1 MHKCKHCNQEFDI
14 SNKPRGWMA
23 NHSRW
28 CDMNAKRQK
37 YVDRLKSNDNV
48 LLMNAAKKRTGKT
61 NRYTKA
67 RLEDRAVPSHS
78 RKGLIGFKGTPH
90 TEETIHLLRQKA
102 LASPHRRLVRGIC
115 EYKGVR
121 LDSSWELV
129 LAKRLDEQ
137 SIEWNRPNPIPWV
150 DNEQITHNYFPDFYL
165 PEYDLFLDPKNPY
178 AIKAQ
183 KKKLDCLLL
192 QYKNIVILDTLEKC
206 KNYTIDIK

>member
-1 MHKCKHCNQEFDI
+1 M
-14 SNKPRGWMA
+14 
-23 NHSRW
+23 
-28 CDMNAKRQK
+28 
-37 YVDRLKSNDNV
+37 
-48 LLMNAAKKRTGKT
+48 
-61 NRYTKA
+61 
-67 RLEDRAVPSHS
+67 
-78 RKGLIGFKGTPH
+78 
-90 TEETIHLLRQKA
+90 RQKA

-137 SIEWNRPNPIPWV
+137 SIEWNRPNPIPLV